1 MAISFKSI
9 TPFHLYLFTANYAR
23 RRQKTQQTVQ
33 EKHDENT
40 MASNSEKIHVGRT
53 NSCPL
58 YRRNVRKF
66 QKERLRIRGTTKMEN
81 RRSNVNVAVL
91 RAENRE
97 RSSWNRGSS
106 RGMPRALPL
115 SCHCSATV
123 QRFIHNLT
131 CYPRIQL
138 WPRGHMQSAAARRG
152 GPLIMEMISSYVP
165 GQVVRPIRARFGGR

>member
-1 MAISFKSI
+1 MARL
-9 TPFHLYLFTANYAR
+9 TRVHLPTKRDKFSKRT
-23 RRQKTQQTVQ
+23 
-33 EKHDENT
+33 
-40 MASNSEKIHVGRT
+40 ST
-53 NSCPL
+53 NS
-58 YRRNVRKF
+58 
-66 QKERLRIRGTTKMEN
+66 RGSEWKIVVATRTWLW
-81 RRSNVNVAVL
+81 RSVK

-152 GPLIMEMISSYVP
+152 KPLIMEMISSYVP